1 MLTCFCFFEDICLI
15 YCYTGVVWWT
25 FVNIGFVPLGE
36 NAFSLIF
43 KENFIRY
50 GFSYCWSYSAII
62 VIFFEILEYIFLF
75 STCCSNPFDLN
86 IKKLTIGNELWQGL
100 LRSVL
105 VPTVKP
111 FSVYGNTE
119 EGGCESRNIKRNS

>member
-1 MLTCFCFFEDICLI
+1 MM
-15 YCYTGVVWWT
+15 T

-86 IKKLTIGNELWQGL
+86 IKKLTIGNEL
-100 LRSVL
+100 
-105 VPTVKP
+105 
-111 FSVYGNTE
+111 
-119 EGGCESRNIKRNS
+119 